1 MLART
6 RRSGPHLRLEI
17 RRTALV
23 VHTAA
28 DMFRLVEDVE
38 RYPEFLSWCRSA
50 RLLERDEAMQLACLE
65 VTVAGITQTF
75 TTRNRLEPGERLTM
89 SLVDGPFRQLGG
101 EWRFQ
106 GLGATGCKIT
116 LDLAFDFSSTLLSAA
131 FRRGFSGIADRLVA
145 DFCRRADSVFASRRA
160 GPMT

>member
-1 MLART
+1 MLPAASLPPR
-6 RRSGPHLRLEI
+6 RLEI

-23 VHTAA
+23 IHPAA

-50 RLLERDEAMQLACLE
+50 RLLERTDAMQLASIE
-65 VTVAGITQTF
+65 VAVAGVAQSF
-75 TTRNRLEPGERLTM
+75 TTRNRLEPGQRLTL

-101 EWRFQ
+101 EWRFLQ
-106 GLGATGCKIT
+106 LGNAGSRVSLELT
-116 LDLAFDFSSTLLSAA
+116 FDFASTLLSAA

-145 DFCRRADSVFASRRA
+145 DFCRRADLVFGRQGMG
-160 GPMT
+160 GPA